1 MKSKTSVIV
10 VVVLVLCGVVIAL
23 NWPGSRAE
31 EEAVEVRDAFTG
43 KTAID
48 QGERL
53 KGQLGTIGTQKKGE
67 ADAIFQ

>member
-1 MKSKTSVIV
+1 MKSKTAVIIV
-10 VVVLVLCGVVIAL
+10 AVLLVGGVAVAL
-23 NWPGSRAE
+23 LWPGSRTE

-53 KGQLGTIGTQKKGE
+53 KGQLGTIGAQKKGE
-67 ADAIFQ
+67 ADALFQ